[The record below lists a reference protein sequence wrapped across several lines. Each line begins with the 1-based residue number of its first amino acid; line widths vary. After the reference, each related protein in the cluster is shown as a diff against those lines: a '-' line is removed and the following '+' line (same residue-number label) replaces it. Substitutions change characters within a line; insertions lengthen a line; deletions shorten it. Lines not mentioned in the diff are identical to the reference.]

1 MRDLVILG
9 STGSIGVQ
17 TLELVAANP
26 GMIRVA
32 AITSAGNNPAL
43 LIEQAKKFS
52 VGVVGTIHNADLIRD
67 ALPGIA
73 VIDGADSA
81 AQVASITCDVVL
93 NAISGSIGLAATI
106 SALKVGNRLA
116 LANKESLV
124 AAGDFV
130 MSLAKPDQII
140 PVDSEHSALWQCLM
154 SGKRSEVSKLILT
167 ASGGPFRERKDLL
180 SVTVEQALA
189 HPTWSM
195 GPVISINSATLVNKA
210 HEIIEAHHL
219 YSMEYSKIEAVI
231 HPQSVIHSMVEFID
245 GATIAQA
252 SPPNMKGPIAYAIN
266 WPNRLKA
273 ATPAID
279 WKQSHSW
286 SFEPIDQLRFPAVEL
301 AKRCGELG
309 GGLPAIFNAAN
320 EVAVDAFLKGSITFV
335 SIMEC
340 VEQSV
345 QKLGGANPSAI
356 RDLSDVSALEQDARS
371 VAREVLQRMVSL

>member
-26 GMIRVA
+26 GKFRVV
-32 AITSAGNNPAL
+32 AITSAGNNPAH

-154 SGKRSEVSKLILT
+154 SGKRSEVSKLVLT

-180 SVTVEQALA
+180 SVTVEEALA

-266 WPNRLKA
+266 WPDRLKA

-286 SFEPIDQLRFPAVEL
+286 SFEPIDQVRFPAVEL

-356 RDLSDVSALEQDARS
+356 RDLSDVSALEQDAKS

>member
-17 TLELVAANP
+17 ALELIAANP
-26 GMIRVA
+26 GKFRVV

-52 VGVVGTIHNADLIRD
+52 VGVVGTIHNAELIRD
-67 ALPGIA
+67 ALPSVT
-73 VIDGADSA
+73 VIDGKDA
-81 AQVASITCDVVL
+81 AAEVASITCDVVL
-93 NAISGSIGLAATI
+93 NAITGSIGLAATL

-124 AAGDFV
+124 AAGDLV
-130 MSLAKPDQII
+130 MSIAKTDQII
-140 PVDSEHSALWQCLM
+140 PVDSEHSAIWQCLM
-154 SGKRSEVSKLILT
+154 SGKRNEVSRLILT
-167 ASGGPFRERKDLL
+167 ASGGPFRQRRDL
-180 SVTVEQALA
+180 STVTVDEALA

-195 GPVISINSATLVNKA
+195 GPVISVNSATLVNKA

-219 YSMEYSKIEAVI
+219 YQMNYSQIEAVI
-231 HPQSVIHSMVEFID
+231 HPQSVIHSMVEFVD

-252 SPPNMKGPIAYAIN
+252 SPPNMKGPISYAIN
-266 WPNRLKA
+266 WPDRLKS
-273 ATPAID
+273 ATPAMD
-279 WKQSHSW
+279 WKQTQSW
-286 SFEPIDQLRFPAVEL
+286 DFEPIDHERFPAIEL

-309 GGLPAIFNAAN
+309 GGLPAIFNASN
-320 EVAVDAFLKGSITFV
+320 EVAVEAFLKGSIAFT

-345 QKLGGANPSAI
+345 QRLGGSNPSAI
-356 RDLSDVSALEQDARS
+356 RDLSDVSAIEHDART
-371 VAREVLQRMVSL
+371 VAQEVLQRMVSS

>member
-17 TLELVAANP
+17 ALDLVAANP
-26 GMIRVA
+26 GKFRVV
-32 AITSAGNNPAL
+32 AITSAGNNPAH

-67 ALPGIA
+67 ALPGIE

-106 SALKVGNRLA
+106 GALKVGNRLA

-154 SGKRSEVSKLILT
+154 SGKRSEVSKLVLT

-180 SVTVEQALA
+180 SVTVEEALA

-231 HPQSVIHSMVEFID
+231 HPQSVIHSMVEFND

-266 WPNRLKA
+266 WPDRLKA

-286 SFEPIDQLRFPAVEL
+286 SFEPIDQVRFPAVEL

-356 RDLSDVSALEQDARS
+356 RDLSDVSALEQDAKS

>member
-26 GMIRVA
+26 GKFRVV
-32 AITSAGNNPAL
+32 AITSAGNNPAH

-67 ALPGIA
+67 VLPGIA

-154 SGKRSEVSKLILT
+154 SGKRSEVSKLVLT

-180 SVTVEQALA
+180 SVTVEEALA

-231 HPQSVIHSMVEFID
+231 HPQSVIHSMVEFND

-266 WPNRLKA
+266 WPDRLKA

-286 SFEPIDQLRFPAVEL
+286 SFEPIDQVRFPAVEL

-356 RDLSDVSALEQDARS
+356 RDLSDVSALEQDAKS

>member
-17 TLELVAANP
+17 ALEMVAANP
-26 GMIRVA
+26 GKFRVV

-52 VGVVGTIHNADLIRD
+52 VEVIGTIHNAELIRD
-67 ALPGIA
+67 ALTGA
-73 VIDGADSA
+73 SVIDGADAA

-93 NAISGSIGLAATI
+93 NAISGSIGLAPTV

-154 SGKRSEVSKLILT
+154 SGKRSEVSRFILT
-167 ASGGPFRERKDLL
+167 ASGGPFRERKDLT
-180 SVTVEQALA
+180 SVTVEEALA

-195 GPVISINSATLVNKA
+195 GPVISVNSATLVNKA

-219 YSMEYSKIEAVI
+219 YRMPYSQIDAVI

-266 WPNRLKA
+266 WPDRLKS

-279 WKQSHSW
+279 WRQSHTW
-286 SFEPIDQLRFPAVEL
+286 SFEPIDHERFPAIEL

-309 GGLPAIFNAAN
+309 GGLPTIFNSAN
-320 EVAVDAFLKGSITFV
+320 EIAVDAFLKGSISFT

-340 VEQSV
+340 VEQTV
-345 QKLGGANPSAI
+345 LKLGGTSPSPI
-356 RDLSDVSALEQDARS
+356 RDLSDVSAIEQDAQKL
-371 VAREVLQRMVSL
+371 AHEVLQRMVS

>member
-9 STGSIGVQ
+9 STGSIGMQ
-17 TLELVAANP
+17 ALELVTSNP
-26 GMIRVA
+26 GKFKVVG
-32 AITSAGNNPAL
+32 ITAAGNNPSV
-43 LIEQAKKFS
+43 LIEQAKKFE
-52 VGVVGTIHNADLIRD
+52 VGVIGTIHNAELIRE
-67 ALPGIA
+67 ALPGVT
-73 VIDGADSA
+73 VIDGPDAA

-93 NAISGSIGLAATI
+93 NAITGSIGLAATL

-124 AAGDFV
+124 AAGDLV
-130 MSLAKPDQII
+130 MSLAKENQII

-154 SGKRSEVSKLILT
+154 SGKIDEVSKLILT
-167 ASGGPFRERKDLL
+167 ASGGPFRERKDLS
-180 SVTVEQALA
+180 SVTIDQALA

-195 GPVISINSATLVNKA
+195 GPVISVNSATLVNKA

-219 YSMEYSKIEAVI
+219 YKMEYSRIEAVI
-231 HPQSVIHSMVEFID
+231 HPESVIHSMVEFID

-266 WPNRLKA
+266 WPDRLKS
-273 ATPAID
+273 ATPAMD
-279 WKQSHSW
+279 WKQKHAW
-286 SFEPIDQLRFPAVEL
+286 NFEPIDHEKFPAIEL

-320 EVAVDAFLKGSITFV
+320 EVAVHAFLKGSISFT

-345 QKLGGANPSAI
+345 QRLGGSTPNAI
-356 RDLSDVSALEQDARS
+356 RDLSDVSAIEQDAQS
-371 VAREVLQRMVSL
+371 VAREVLERMVS

>member
-17 TLELVAANP
+17 ALELIAANP
-26 GMIRVA
+26 GKFRVV

-52 VGVVGTIHNADLIRD
+52 VGVVGTIHNAELIRD
-67 ALPGIA
+67 ALPSVT
-73 VIDGADSA
+73 VIDGKDA
-81 AQVASITCDVVL
+81 AAEVASITCDVVL
-93 NAISGSIGLAATI
+93 NAITGSIGLAATL

-124 AAGDFV
+124 AAGDLV
-130 MSLAKPDQII
+130 MSIAKTDQII
-140 PVDSEHSALWQCLM
+140 PVDSEHSAIWQCLM
-154 SGKRSEVSKLILT
+154 SGKRNEVSRLILT
-167 ASGGPFRERKDLL
+167 ASGGPFRQRKDL
-180 SVTVEQALA
+180 STVTVDEALA

-195 GPVISINSATLVNKA
+195 GPVISVNSATLVNKA

-219 YSMEYSKIEAVI
+219 YQMNYSQIEAVI
-231 HPQSVIHSMVEFID
+231 HPQSVIHSMVEFVD

-252 SPPNMKGPIAYAIN
+252 SPPNMKGPISYAIN
-266 WPNRLKA
+266 WPDRLKS
-273 ATPAID
+273 ATPAMD
-279 WKQSHSW
+279 WKQTQSW
-286 SFEPIDQLRFPAVEL
+286 DFEPIDHERFPAIEL

-309 GGLPAIFNAAN
+309 GGLPAIFNASN
-320 EVAVDAFLKGSITFV
+320 EVAVEAFLKGSIAFT

-345 QKLGGANPSAI
+345 QRLGGSNPSSI
-356 RDLSDVSALEQDARS
+356 RDLSDVSAIEHDART
-371 VAREVLQRMVSL
+371 VAQEVLHRMVSS

>member
-1 MRDLVILG
+1 MRDLMILG
-9 STGSIGVQ
+9 STGSIGLQ
-17 TLELVAANP
+17 ALELVEGNP
-26 GMIRVA
+26 GKFRVA
-32 AITSAGNNPAL
+32 GITSAGNNPGA
-43 LIEQAKKFS
+43 LIEQARKFD
-52 VGVVGTIHNADLIRD
+52 VGVVGTIHNAELIRE
-67 ALPGIA
+67 ALPGVT
-73 VIDGADSA
+73 VIDGADAA

-93 NAISGSIGLAATI
+93 NAITGSIGLAATL

-124 AAGDFV
+124 AAGDLV
-130 MSLAKPDQII
+130 MSLAKQNQII

-154 SGKRSEVSKLILT
+154 SGKISEVSKLILT
-167 ASGGPFRERKDLL
+167 ASGGPFRERKDLT
-180 SVTVEQALA
+180 SVTIDQALA

-195 GPVISINSATLVNKA
+195 GPVISVNSATLVNKA

-219 YSMEYSKIEAVI
+219 YKMAYSQIEAVI
-231 HPQSVIHSMVEFID
+231 HPESVIHSMVEFID

-266 WPNRLKA
+266 WPDRLKSATA
-273 ATPAID
+273 AMDWKLTHSWNFEPVDNEKFPAI
-279 WKQSHSW
+279 
-286 SFEPIDQLRFPAVEL
+286 EL

-320 EVAVDAFLKGSITFV
+320 EVAVHAFLKGSISFT

-345 QKLGGANPSAI
+345 QRLGGSSPSAI
-356 RDLSDVSALEQDARS
+356 RDLSDVSAIEQDAQS
-371 VAREVLQRMVSL
+371 VAREVLERMVS

>member
-17 TLELVAANP
+17 ALELVTSNP
-26 GMIRVA
+26 GKFRVVG
-32 AITSAGNNPAL
+32 ITSAGNNPTA
-43 LIEQAKKFS
+43 LIEQAKKFD
-52 VGVVGTIHNADLIRD
+52 VRVIGTIHNAELIRE
-67 ALPGIA
+67 ALPGVS
-73 VIDGADSA
+73 VIDGDDAA

-93 NAISGSIGLAATI
+93 NAITGSIGLAATL

-124 AAGDFV
+124 AAGDLV
-130 MSLAKPDQII
+130 MSLAKENQII

-154 SGKRSEVSKLILT
+154 AGKITEVSKLILT
-167 ASGGPFRERKDLL
+167 ASGGPFRERKDLS
-180 SVTVEQALA
+180 SVTIDQALA

-195 GPVISINSATLVNKA
+195 GPVISVNSATLVNKA
-210 HEIIEAHHL
+210 HEIIEAHFL
-219 YSMEYSKIEAVI
+219 YKMEYSQIEAVI
-231 HPQSVIHSMVEFID
+231 HPESVIHSMVEFVD

-266 WPNRLKA
+266 WPERLKS
-273 ATPAID
+273 ATPAMD
-279 WKQSHSW
+279 WTQKHSW
-286 SFEPIDQLRFPAVEL
+286 NFEPVDHDKFPAIEL

-320 EVAVDAFLKGSITFV
+320 EVAVHAFLKGSISFT

-345 QKLGGANPSAI
+345 QRLGGSSPSAI
-356 RDLSDVSALEQDARS
+356 RDLSDVSAIEQDAQI
-371 VAREVLQRMVSL
+371 VAREVLERMVS